1 MLARFA
7 RCSVRAS
14 PRVVYAA
21 VAPQQLCSVHH
32 ISLSQ
37 RRPAEPALKQL
48 RSFSF
53 SFPGPRKL
61 ADITNLPLLEKEEGA
76 AIAKIWTKFHDTRRD
91 TVGLAIPGSELKALL
106 AKAKRCPMF
115 IFPVHRGDAGGFF
128 SVLCQFQASHFLF
141 TFLDDYRANPAT
153 AQPYMTV
160 STYDDMIDSKNIG
173 LLRADVTAQ
182 LSREEGAHLY
192 YSSSGSAADFV
203 ETFNHAPAQ
212 FDFDAFMASVP
223 LRKVTAAPAPAAA
236 ADDDASGSEE
246 ASQQQ
251 QQQQRKDDA

>member
-1 MLARFA
+1 
-7 RCSVRAS
+7 
-14 PRVVYAA
+14 
-21 VAPQQLCSVHH
+21 
-32 ISLSQ
+32 
-37 RRPAEPALKQL
+37 
-48 RSFSF
+48 
-53 SFPGPRKL
+53 
-61 ADITNLPLLEKEEGA
+61 
-76 AIAKIWTKFHDTRRD
+76 
-91 TVGLAIPGSELKALL
+91 
-106 AKAKRCPMF
+106 MF

-160 STYDDMIDSKNIG
+160 SAYDDMIDSKNIG

-182 LSREEGAHLY
+182 LSREEGTHLVDLLRQY

-223 LRKVTAAPAPAAA
+223 LRKVTAAPAAA
-236 ADDDASGSEE
+236 ADDDASSTEE
-246 ASQQQ
+246 AQQ